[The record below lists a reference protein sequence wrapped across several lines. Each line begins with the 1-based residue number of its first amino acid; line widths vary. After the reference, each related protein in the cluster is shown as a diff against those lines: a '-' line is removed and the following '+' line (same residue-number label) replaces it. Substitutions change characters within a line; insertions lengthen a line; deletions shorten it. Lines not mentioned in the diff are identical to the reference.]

1 AQCVTKRRGMYT
13 AITATYAIC
22 GLRYGWSS
30 PSPEKRRYGLPRW
43 YEALGGGGRVR
54 LLKLGI

>member
-1 AQCVTKRRGMYT
+1 MYT